1 MKQSTAEMTLSSLA
15 EVFADI
21 PDQRK
26 PKGRRYAL
34 PPLLILLSL
43 AKFCQQ
49 DTPAALTDWVC
60 HRGDLL
66 KEKLALAWKR
76 RPSASTWQ
84 RWLGQNIPA
93 AVLDEKVGA
102 YFQVLSATDKQLYN
116 LDGKVVCGTVEAA
129 SGSQLHLLA
138 LQEAATNTVVEQ
150 TAFAPGENEISA
162 AKRLVEKAPVQNKLL
177 SGDAIFAQQE
187 LSRRIVERGGDY
199 LWKLRAHQGGLYQAA
214 VAPLAAGADR
224 YLDRAT
230 SVEKGHGRLDEREL
244 VSSFRLAGSLE
255 FPYLEQV
262 FRVRR
267 KSVEVKSG
275 KVSEQTIYGIT
286 SWSVAEA
293 GAQELLAATRGHW
306 GIETGLHY
314 RRDVTFHEDACRHT
328 TKNGGRV
335 QAIFNNLTIGILR
348 KLGWENMAQARR
360 YFEARVDD
368 ALNLIDVQ
376 YWKHFNYQHWK
387 PSTCQDG

>member
-1 MKQSTAEMTLSSLA
+1 MRWWS
-15 EVFADI
+15 
-21 PDQRK
+21 
-26 PKGRRYAL
+26 
-34 PPLLILLSL
+34 
-43 AKFCQQ
+43 
-49 DTPAALTDWVC
+49 
-60 HRGDLL
+60 
-66 KEKLALAWKR
+66 KR
-76 RPSASTWQ
+76 PR
-84 RWLGQNIPA
+84 
-93 AVLDEKVGA
+93 
-102 YFQVLSATDKQLYN
+102 
-116 LDGKVVCGTVEAA
+116 
-129 SGSQLHLLA
+129 
-138 LQEAATNTVVEQ
+138 
-150 TAFAPGENEISA
+150 APGENEISA

-177 SGDAIFAQQE
+177 SGDAIFAQPE

-199 LWKLRAHQGGLYQAA
+199 LWKLRANQGTLYQAA
-214 VAPLAAGADR
+214 VAHFAAGADR

-255 FPYLEQV
+255 FLSLEQV
-262 FRVRR
+262 FRVPR

-314 RRDVTFHEDACRHT
+314 RWDVTFHEDACRNT

-348 KLGWENMAQARR
+348 KLGWENIARARR
-360 YFEARVDD
+360 YFEARVED
-368 ALNLIDVQ
+368 ALNLILT
-376 YWKHFNYQHWK
+376 
-387 PSTCQDG
+387 PLTLLL